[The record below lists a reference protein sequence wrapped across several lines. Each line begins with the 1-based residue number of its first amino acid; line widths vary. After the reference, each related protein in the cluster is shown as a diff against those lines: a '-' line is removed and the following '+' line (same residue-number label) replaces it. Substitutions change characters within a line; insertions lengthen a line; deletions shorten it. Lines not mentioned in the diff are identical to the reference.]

1 MKDNVKKLVLSAMF
15 IAIGIVLPFF
25 TGQVKQ
31 LGDILLPMHLP
42 IFLCGLI
49 CSWKFGLAAG
59 FILPLL
65 RSLIFSMPPLYPNAI
80 PMAFELATY
89 GFIVGF
95 IYEKAKKKNLIWL
108 YISLIVAMLTG
119 RLVAGSVKTIMLGMA
134 GTPYSFN
141 AFITASFIKAVPG
154 IIIQL
159 VIIPSLMLLIKKTK
173 IKV

>member
-31 LGDILLPMHLP
+31 LGDMLLPMHLP

-49 CSWKFGLAAG
+49 CSWQYGLAAG
-59 FILPLL
+59 FILPIL
-65 RSLIFSMPPLYPNAI
+65 RSLIFGMPPLYPNAI
-80 PMAFELATY
+80 PMAFELGIY
-89 GFIVGF
+89 GFMVGF
-95 IYEKAKKKNLIWL
+95 IYEKAPKKNLVWL
-108 YISLIVAMLTG
+108 YLSLIIAMLAG
-119 RLVAGSVKTIMLGMA
+119 RIVAGLVKTVMFGMA
-134 GTPYSFN
+134 GTPYSFEV
-141 AFITASFIKAVPG
+141 FITSSFVKAVPG

-159 VIIPSLMLLIKKTK
+159 VIIPSIMLLIKKTK

>member
-49 CSWKFGLAAG
+49 CSWKYGLAAG
-59 FILPLL
+59 FILPIL

-80 PMAFELATY
+80 SMAFELAVY

-95 IYEKAKKKNLIWL
+95 IYEKAPKKNIIWL
-108 YISLIVAMLTG
+108 YISLIAAMLLG
-119 RLVAGSVKTIMLGMA
+119 RLVAGGAKTVLLGMA
-134 GTPYSFN
+134 GTPYTFK
-141 AFITASFIKAVPG
+141 AFITANFIKAVPG
-154 IIIQL
+154 VIIQL
-159 VIIPSLMLLIKKTK
+159 IIIPSIMLLIKKTK
-173 IKV
+173 LKV

>member
-1 MKDNVKKLVLSAMF
+1 MKDNVKKLVLSAVF

-59 FILPLL
+59 AILPIL
-65 RSLIFSMPPLYPNAI
+65 RSLMFGMPPLYPNAI

-108 YISLIVAMLTG
+108 YISLIVAMLAG
-119 RLVAGSVKTIMLGMA
+119 RLVAGCIKTIILGMA

-141 AFITASFIKAVPG
+141 AFITANFIKAVPG